1 MTQSGYIVSLL
12 ILIMFVSQ
20 PCQNSMAQD
29 TVSVKDRKHLS
40 DGNEGRFY
48 YLASEYGRFISELQQ
63 RMSFEFHQ
71 TPVID
76 ALKEVALSAKL
87 GLSINSANNIMAMPV
102 TLQLDNVTVAE
113 ALNQILAD
121 TQFEAAITR
130 RRELILVER
139 LEALPTIRDSD
150 EIFKPGIITG
160 VVQDAATGE
169 PLPGANVSIQ
179 GTTIGVA
186 TDADG
191 RFTLRRVP
199 AGEHQVVYGFLGY
212 ATKQVPVT
220 LEADQRLE
228 QRIFLEPDMIEGDEI
243 FVVARQR
250 GQARALTRQRQSVNI
265 RTVVSSEQIDRFTDV
280 TVSGALQRIAGMGH
294 GGANIRGVGVGASNV
309 TMDGQRM
316 GTTGA
321 GDRTVDLGTISAD
334 IVEDLEIIKV
344 ITPDMDADALSGTIN
359 ISTRRPIGG
368 DRTMNV
374 RLGGGWNSRF
384 IGDMGPSARFS
395 FSFGDSPRDN
405 LSYGINLSY
414 QRSTSA
420 SETVNTN
427 WSIGSFDEHGGSRDI
442 LVSMSPSVTLQ
453 PTDRYGV
460 AFQLT
465 YQPTGRTTFHFQNML
480 NLQRREQLYYHM
492 WAGADTR
499 SFVTPNMTG
508 RTGEPGFLRYDAELT
523 DMETHQ
529 YTFRAGGRHLFDGF
543 DMEYS
548 VGWGH
553 GRFNSDRYLARF
565 QSLTRYEFVTDFEDR
580 WHPTIEVAPHGEISS
595 FPAPDD
601 LSNRWVNQRWNYHV
615 NNELTGSI
623 DVEVPFS
630 RGSFKFGSS
639 ALLNF
644 KDGNQENFTS
654 PYDRSLNLSDFRMQM
669 NADWRVFD
677 RPHQSY
683 HIPWIVDMHQVRD
696 WYYGTYP
703 HWKYS
708 ILSWGASSE
717 SELYR
722 AEEHTYGTYGMATV
736 NIGRFRLLGGVRVE
750 HNYTNYS
757 ARDTEL
763 DDQGNFLGGVDTT
776 ATNRFTHW
784 FPNAQLVYSL
794 GRMSNIRV
802 AYSRSIGR
810 PDFDQLSPY
819 VLRDHSSERLTHGNP
834 NLKPMISDNLDILL
848 DHYFMDVGHFTI
860 GLYYKAMRD
869 FVYRFSERLHP
880 DGIDG
885 QGLYGG
891 WDWVSYLNG
900 EEAIVYGLELSWQQN
915 LGFLPGFL
923 GYTGIYANYS
933 YAYSEAEVDER
944 SENPP
949 RLQRQR
955 PHVVNAGLDYS
966 RGGFSGQVTYQWGA
980 PSIHS
985 YGGRRR
991 VPEIDPNIRVWFDRY
1006 IDAANDLSVSL
1017 RYRLTDNFRLW
1028 LDASNVLNN
1037 RNVSY
1042 FYDRRYYPI
1051 NTTLSGRSVNLGVRY
1066 TF

>member
-1 MTQSGYIVSLL
+1 MNNRI
-12 ILIMFVSQ
+12 IN
-20 PCQNSMAQD
+20 NSMIWSHMYIRLFMQII
-29 TVSVKDRKHLS
+29 TP
-40 DGNEGRFY
+40 GNG
-48 YLASEYGRFISELQQ
+48 
-63 RMSFEFHQ
+63 
-71 TPVID
+71 
-76 ALKEVALSAKL
+76 
-87 GLSINSANNIMAMPV
+87 
-102 TLQLDNVTVAE
+102 VTVAF
-113 ALNQILAD
+113 IL
-121 TQFEAAITR
+121 
-130 RRELILVER
+130 LML
-139 LEALPTIRDSD
+139 LKLPQPSYSQT
-150 EIFKPGIITG
+150 GIITG
-160 VVQDAATGE
+160 EVIDASTGE
-169 PLPGANVSIQ
+169 TLPGANVSIL

-186 TDADG
+186 TDVDG
-191 RFTLRRVP
+191 RYTLRRVP
-199 AGEHQVVYGFLGY
+199 EGELVLVFGFIGY
-212 ATKQVPVT
+212 ATKQVTVN
-220 LEADQRLE
+220 LEAGQRME
-228 QRIFLEPDMIEGDEI
+228 QRVMLAPDLIEGDEI

-265 RTVVSSEQIDRFTDV
+265 RSVVSSEQMDRFADV

-294 GGANIRGVGVGASNV
+294 GGANIRGVGVGSSNV
-309 TMDGQRM
+309 IMDGQRM

-368 DRTMNV
+368 DRTMNA

-384 IGDMGPSARFS
+384 VGDLGPGARIS

-405 LSYGINLSY
+405 VSYGINLSY

-420 SETVNTN
+420 SESVNTN
-427 WSIGSFDEHGGSRDI
+427 WSIGTFDEHGGSRDI
-442 LVSMSPSVTLQ
+442 LTSMSPSVTLQ
-453 PTDRYGV
+453 PTERYGA

-480 NLQRREQLYYHM
+480 NLQTSERLHYNM

-499 SFVTPNMTG
+499 SFVTPNRTG
-508 RTGEPGFLRYDAELT
+508 RAGEPGFLRYHSELT
-523 DMETHQ
+523 DFQTHQ

-543 DMEYS
+543 DMDYS

-553 GRFNSDRYLARF
+553 GRYTSDRYLARF
-565 QSLTRYEFVTDFEDR
+565 QTQTRYEFITDFEDR
-580 WHPTIEVAPHGEISS
+580 WHPTIEVAPHGEIST

-601 LSNRWVNQRWNYHV
+601 LANRWISQLWDHHV
-615 NNELTGSI
+615 NNEFTGSVNI
-623 DVEVPFS
+623 EVPFS
-630 RGSFKFGSS
+630 RGTFKFGSS

-644 KDGNQENFTS
+644 KDGNQESFS
-654 PYDRSLNLSDFRMQM
+654 SSYDRALTLSDFGKVM

-677 RPHQSY
+677 RVHQSY
-683 HIPWIVDMHQVRD
+683 HLPWIVDMHQVRD
-696 WYYGTYP
+696 WYYGLYP

-708 ILSWGASSE
+708 ILNWGASSE

-722 AEEHTYGTYGMATV
+722 AEEQTYASYGMATV
-736 NIGRFRLLGGVRVE
+736 DIGRFRLLGGMRVE

-763 DDQGNFLGGVDTT
+763 NDQGHYQGGVDTT
-776 ATNRFTHW
+776 AANRYTHW
-784 FPNAQLVYSL
+784 FPNAQLVYAL
-794 GRMSNIRV
+794 GRMSNVRL

-834 NLKPMISDNLDILL
+834 NLKPMVSHNIDLFFE
-848 DHYFMDVGHFTI
+848 HYFMNVGQFAI
-860 GLYYKAMRD
+860 GLYYKALSD
-869 FVYRFSERLHP
+869 FVYRFSEIIHP

-891 WDWVSYLNG
+891 WDWSSYLNG
-900 EEAIVYGLELSWQQN
+900 EEAIVYGLEVSWQQH
-915 LGFLPGFL
+915 LSFLPGFL

-944 SENPP
+944 SADPP

-966 RGGFSGQVTYQWGA
+966 RGRFSGQATYQWGA

-991 VPEIDPNIRVWFDRY
+991 IPETDPPIRVWFDRY
-1006 IDAANDLSVSL
+1006 IDAANDVSVTL
-1017 RYRLTDNFRLW
+1017 RYRLTDQFRLW
-1028 LDASNVLNN
+1028 FDASNLLNH
-1037 RNVSY
+1037 RSISY
-1042 FYDRRYYPI
+1042 NYDRNLYPI
-1051 NTTLSGRSVNLGVRY
+1051 NTTLSGRTVNLGVRY